1 MPDIDITVARIV
13 DAEAWNARVRLIQQI
28 PQDYGLALLPDVYSQ
43 LAQELYVPQLAPDF
57 AYIHWAERFE
67 LSAVEAPYE
76 QAYARTEGFTKVTS
90 ADLQRCL
97 RTYPAT
103 TRIFRLILAY
113 TPGELAAATIVV
125 AAELG
130 ADAVPENQIHI
141 MEAGRQGKP
150 NSVRVLAETF
160 VRGVAGDLFPP
171 PPFEGQRSKQDRP
184 DLTDRWETVRRYAI
198 EGVPLP
204 VYLHQR
210 YYGGAFAQLSNST
223 SRKRGNILED
233 EVERIL
239 AEAQIPFL
247 RTGHTEQGE
256 IIKRFNLSVRPAPD
270 FVIYDSHG
278 SLRGMVECKAISDGG
293 TARDKAPRW
302 TLLRAEADRLG
313 GPPVFAVLG
322 GLGWTRTKDALGPV
336 IRECDGRV
344 FTLVTLR
351 DMLTVD
357 PLPAIAAQSI

>member
-1 MPDIDITVARIV
+1 MPDIDTTVDRIV
-13 DAEAWNARVRLIQQI
+13 DAEAWNTRVRLIQQI

-57 AYIHWAERFE
+57 AYIHRAERFA

-76 QAYARTEGFTKVTS
+76 QAYVGTEGFTKVTS

-113 TPGELAAATIVV
+113 TPSELAASTMVV

-130 ADAVPENQIHI
+130 ADAVPANQIQI
-141 MEAGRQGKP
+141 MESGRQGKP
-150 NSVRVLAETF
+150 NSVSVLAETF

-171 PPFEGQRSKQDRP
+171 PPFEDQQSKQDRP
-184 DLTDRWETVRRYAI
+184 DLADRWETIRWYANG
-198 EGVPLP
+198 GVPYP

-210 YYGGAFAQLSNST
+210 YYGGAFAQVSNST
-223 SRKRGNILED
+223 SRKRGDILEE

-239 AEAQIPFL
+239 TETRIPFL
-247 RTGHTEQGE
+247 RTGHTDQGE
-256 IIKRFNLSVRPAPD
+256 IINRFNLSVRPAPD

-278 SLRGMVECKAISDGG
+278 SLRGMIECKAINDGG

-302 TLLRAEADRLG
+302 TLLRGEADKLG

-322 GLGWTRTKDALGPV
+322 GLGWTRTRDALGPV
-336 IRECDGRV
+336 IRDCDGRV
-344 FTLVTLR
+344 FTLTTLR